1 MCSIVSLVNDRS
13 VFDFVYQIV
22 VLNRRTY
29 AVVYLRRTIYSFF
42 NHLLIRLDVRTIIIK
57 KIDHI
62 MINNHLKAFGYYNL

>member
-1 MCSIVSLVNDRS
+1 MCSIVSLVSDRFF
-13 VFDFVYQIV
+13 FDFVYQIV

-29 AVVYLRRTIYSFF
+29 AVVYLRRTFF